1 MWLTVTFNVL
11 AYRTV
16 RKIKCKH
23 SLYAHA
29 STIKNRL
36 RFSLVIQSTELKVS
50 FLCADAE
57 DGGCEDGDC
66 EGGKWVRLQA
76 DWRGWLKE
84 GSESGSAV
92 SCRSSFLPSPPP
104 PSPASSKKNNRSTR
118 PEKTQRL
125 PEKTEVR
132 WTAAFRRFQVRAAAN
147 EVLATC

>member
-23 SLYAHA
+23 

-76 DWRGWLKE
+76 DWRG
-84 GSESGSAV
+84 
-92 SCRSSFLPSPPP
+92 
-104 PSPASSKKNNRSTR
+104 
-118 PEKTQRL
+118 
-125 PEKTEVR
+125 
-132 WTAAFRRFQVRAAAN
+132 
-147 EVLATC
+147 

>member
-1 MWLTVTFNVL
+1 MI
-11 AYRTV
+11 

-104 PSPASSKKNNRSTR
+104 SPASSKKKTKKNQNNRSTR

-125 PEKTEVR
+125 PVKTEVR